1 MNHTISKGDHHMK
14 TLLRFLQNGKTQF
27 HVAALAKEYLDAHN
41 FTQISDRENLTE
53 LAAGRYYLAPF
64 SSIVIPFVKGA
75 QSTQVR
81 IACAHTSMFFLS
93 PSARSLTRRWDATRE
108 ITAMITAII
117 INKTLIRL
125 I

>member
-1 MNHTISKGDHHMK
+1 MK

-75 QSTQVR
+75 QSTDAQGKAEPG
-81 IACAHTSMFFLS
+81 IKKAGI
-93 PSARSLTRRWDATRE
+93 SANKRGTIRWTYQGN
-108 ITAMITAII
+108 MV
-117 INKTLIRL
+117 
-125 I
+125 

>member
-1 MNHTISKGDHHMK
+1 MK

-75 QSTQVR
+75 HRLRPYGFPDAQGKAEPG
-81 IACAHTSMFFLS
+81 IKKAGI
-93 PSARSLTRRWDATRE
+93 SANKRGTIRWTYQGN
-108 ITAMITAII
+108 MV
-117 INKTLIRL
+117 
-125 I
+125 